1 MQFLDIP
8 ISRGCAGT
16 TRDSSNKPLKSC
28 KSSSATSGRFSELRF
43 SFLCYGGSS
52 FQQLAME
59 RRTMGSAFL
68 LQTGDVESNLHLEK
82 FPSSA
87 DFVQTHFFFWLLS
100 ITHCVLFAK
109 SQVRSAI

>member
-1 MQFLDIP
+1 VAALGRREIP
-8 ISRGCAGT
+8 VT
-16 TRDSSNKPLKSC
+16 NLKNPA

-59 RRTMGSAFL
+59 RRMMSSAF

-82 FPSSA
+82 FPSST
-87 DFVQTHFFFWLLS
+87 DFVQTHFFFWLFN
-100 ITHCVLFAK
+100 IAHCLLFVK